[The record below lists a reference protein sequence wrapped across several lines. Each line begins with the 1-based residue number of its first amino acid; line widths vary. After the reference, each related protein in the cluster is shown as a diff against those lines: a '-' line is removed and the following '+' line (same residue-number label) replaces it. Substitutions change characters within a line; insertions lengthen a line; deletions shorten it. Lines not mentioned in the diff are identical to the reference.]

1 MVPLLLRANNPS
13 LWTGPTGNNTYLL
26 TGRVPALVD
35 AGVGDAAHL
44 DAIATALAG
53 VPLRAVLVTHG
64 HADHVAGLPALAAR
78 WPSMRVL
85 RFPDLLGQR
94 VDAGDAQL
102 LAIHTPGHAPDHVC
116 LFDETAGDLYCGD
129 LVRAGGTI
137 VIPASKGGN
146 VRAYLESLHRI
157 RRMSPRRLLPAHGP
171 AIDDPVSLIDEY
183 ITHRAEREAQIVSVL
198 RGGPR
203 SPEEIV
209 AAVYGQLPAGLAVA
223 AADSVL
229 AHLLK
234 LQEEGRAMPAASPSA
249 ATAGESN
256 ASPPSAWRLV

>member
-1 MVPLLLRANNPS
+1 MVPLLLRANNAS

-44 DAIATALAG
+44 DAIEAALGGA
-53 VPLRAVLVTHG
+53 PLARVLVTHG
-64 HADHVAGLPALAAR
+64 HADHVAGLPALAGR

-85 RFPDLLGQR
+85 RFPDLFTQR

-116 LFDETAGDLYCGD
+116 LFDEASGDLYCGD

-146 VRAYLESLHRI
+146 VREYLESLNRI
-157 RRMSPRRLLPAHGP
+157 RSMSPRRLLPAHGP
-171 AIDDPVSLIDEY
+171 AIDDPSSIIDEY
-183 ITHRAEREAQIVSVL
+183 IAHRAEREAQIVGVL

-209 AAVYGQLPAGLAVA
+209 TAVYGPLPSALAAA

-234 LQEEGRAMPAASPSA
+234 LQEEGRAMPAASLSA

-256 ASPPSAWRLV
+256 ALRPSAWRLV